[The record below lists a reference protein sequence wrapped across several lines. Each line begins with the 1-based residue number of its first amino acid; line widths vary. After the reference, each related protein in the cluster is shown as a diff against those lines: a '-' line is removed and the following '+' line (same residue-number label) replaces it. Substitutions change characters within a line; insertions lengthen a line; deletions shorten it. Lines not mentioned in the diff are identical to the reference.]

1 MRVYVCGGWLEREDI
16 GAFMRRLEAAGFEIT
31 CDWTKAEVSP
41 TKTSDADLTHEDQV
55 RFATADLEG
64 VRNADVVWH
73 IVAGYKG
80 SRGAYVEL
88 GYAMALRDFYLCGTP
103 HIVVSGPDWRKS
115 IFHALADQCF
125 FTHEEAFVFLCK
137 SIEREKAPSL

>member
-1 MRVYVCGGWLEREDI
+1 MKIYVAGGFLEKDTI
-16 GAFMRRLEAAGFEIT
+16 SAFMRRLEAVGFEIT
-31 CDWTKAEVSP
+31 MDWTKVEAGDKP
-41 TKTSDADLTHEDQV
+41 KTSDADLSHEEQIK
-55 RFATADLEG
+55 FATIDLEG
-64 VRNADVVWH
+64 VCDADVVWH

-80 SRGAYVEL
+80 SRGAYVET
-88 GYAMALRDFYLCGTP
+88 GYALGLGKML
-103 HIVVSGPDWRKS
+103 VVSGPDWRKS